1 MVEVLRKE
9 VDYDFD
15 EAVKRVEQICS
26 KRGFSVL
33 ATKHLD
39 QIFKKSLNVDK
50 YPRYTMVLA
59 CNPALAKMAL
69 DVSKD
74 AGTLFPCSFVVY
86 EDQGKTIVAHTSI
99 MRVSAETGLAPED
112 EMEPVIKET
121 GKHIHKVWDDI

>member
-15 EAVKRVEQICS
+15 EAVKRVEDICS
-26 KRGFSVL
+26 KNGFSVL
-33 ATKHLD
+33 VTKHLD
-39 QIFKKSLNVDK
+39 QIFKKALDVDK
-50 YPRYTMVLA
+50 YPRYAMVLA

-86 EDQGKTIVAHTSI
+86 EDEGRTVVAHTSI
-99 MRVSAETGLAPED
+99 MRVAAETGLAPED
-112 EMEPVIKET
+112 KMEPVIKET
-121 GKHIHKVWDDI
+121 GKHVHKVWEDI